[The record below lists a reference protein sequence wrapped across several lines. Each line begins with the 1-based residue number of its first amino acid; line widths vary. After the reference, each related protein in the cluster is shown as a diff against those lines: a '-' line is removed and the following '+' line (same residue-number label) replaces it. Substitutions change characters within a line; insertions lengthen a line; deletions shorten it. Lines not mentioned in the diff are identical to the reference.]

1 MTQEN
6 AMNDTSRSGPSR
18 RPVPSRS
25 LMAGIALAV
34 LGAAVGAGGMKI
46 AQNRQP
52 KSVVLL
58 QPVSI
63 DKLRSGSLSA
73 VRGNVSDIFGN
84 KFLVEDGS
92 GRALV
97 DLGPRGENGAA
108 VTKGENI
115 TVQGIFERGV
125 VHAQVVSHAD
135 GRNEA
140 FGPAPPPPPGAPPP
154 PRMAEVPPA
163 PPGASA
169 PAPRPDAPLPPAG
182 DPSPPAPK
190 AL

>member
-6 AMNDTSRSGPSR
+6 EMNDTGPSGPSR
-18 RPVPSRS
+18 RPVRNRS
-25 LMAGIALAV
+25 LLAGIALAV
-34 LGAAVGAGGMKI
+34 VGAAVGAGGMKI
-46 AQNRQP
+46 TQTRQP

-63 DKLRSGSLSA
+63 DKLRSGSMSA

-97 DLGPRGENGAA
+97 DLGPRGENATV
-108 VTKGENI
+108 VTKGENV
-115 TVQGIFERGV
+115 TVQGMFERGV

-140 FGPAPPPPPGAPPP
+140 FGPPPPHGAPLP

-163 PPGASA
+163 PPGAFP